1 MYSGR
6 REKKRNKH
14 KRWVIGRERRKREKK
29 KYKTEKERAH
39 RVRKAVSA
47 KKGCFSAYQA
57 RNGSDSLSCRAKMP
71 QTKLEIAR
79 VSYRDFHTIKHVTF
93 GMPVEEAGIPL
104 TLACLGASLKGK
116 FPLAES
122 ELGTVG

>member
-1 MYSGR
+1 MG
-6 REKKRNKH
+6 N
-14 KRWVIGRERRKREKK
+14 RKREKEKGEK

-57 RNGSDSLSCRAKMP
+57 RNGSDSLNCRAKMP